1 MKIVTLLQILSLKNL
16 WNLISRKFRLMD
28 TSGDRK
34 LTFDEFVEG
43 CQRVVARMSKEEL
56 KTVFDAF
63 DKDGNGYMNYD
74 EFLAAVRVSA

>member
-1 MKIVTLLQILSLKNL
+1 
-16 WNLISRKFRLMD
+16 MD